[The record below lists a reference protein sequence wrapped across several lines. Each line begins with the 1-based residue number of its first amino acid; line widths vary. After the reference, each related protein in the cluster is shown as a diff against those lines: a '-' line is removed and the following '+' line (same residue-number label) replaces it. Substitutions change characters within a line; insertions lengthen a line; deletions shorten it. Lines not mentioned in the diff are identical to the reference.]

1 MGNQTP
7 TKTIF
12 PTGEDHPLSCKM
24 GNCDNEDGAVHVGR
38 LNLVSSVKV
47 TMIYIY
53 IREGVITTICAC
65 WIYC

>member
-24 GNCDNEDGAVHVGR
+24 GNCDNEDGTVHVGQ
-38 LNLVSSVKV
+38 LNLVSSVQV
-47 TMIYIY
+47 TMIS
-53 IREGVITTICAC
+53 T
-65 WIYC
+65 